1 MSESNSEPQCEFC
14 TCKNGCKKGKKI
26 PAWLKPGAYVVN
38 KSAFEKGRGWV
49 MKISDVD
56 DAGRVTAWR
65 CSKQEGYVGPY
76 DVLAPVTFRPYS
88 FAEGRK
94 LLGDLIEYE
103 SETEVSVERI
113 HRVQRFK
120 KSGNV
125 AINGLSCE
133 TWQGF
138 LSATINGAPFGVPVI
153 DEEALKEA
161 SDGEHEL

>member
-1 MSESNSEPQCEFC
+1 MSECSCEPQCEFC
-14 TCKNGCKKGKKI
+14 TCKNGCKNGKKI

-49 MKISDVD
+49 MRISDVND
-56 DAGRVTAWR
+56 TGRVTAWR

-88 FAEGRK
+88 YPEARK
-94 LLGDLIEYE
+94 LLGELIEYE

-120 KSGNV
+120 ESGGV
-125 AINGLSCE
+125 SINSLSYD
-133 TWQGF
+133 TWYGMG
-138 LSATINGAPFGVPVI
+138 ATINGAPIGVPVI
-153 DEEALKEA
+153 NEVALKEV
-161 SDGEHEL
+161 E